1 MNKDVKKYL
10 KDIKLLF
17 PVFSKDEKIYFA
29 RLKEQILKEN
39 DDITYDECIEKYGD
53 PVEIISEYY
62 EEIDTENI
70 IKKIK
75 KQHFLKK
82 VFIIVIC
89 LIMVTFCFKSY
100 LIYKDYRESRN
111 SKIDEIES
119 TIEII
124 ERIEK

>member
-62 EEIDTENI
+62 EEIDTEII

-75 KQHFLKK
+75 KQHLLKK

-100 LIYKDYRESRN
+100 LIYKDYRESTSQR
-111 SKIDEIES
+111 IEIEETS
-119 TIEII
+119 I
-124 ERIEK
+124 KYLN